1 MNADACRKLRGSM
14 SSRRRL
20 RRRVLAVLLG
30 TIVALLAAEVLYR
43 LTRVPGLSPTT
54 HPGYVMHDDQ
64 LGWRYRPGARARHAS
79 AEFDVAIEI
88 NAQGFRGPDW
98 PATRDARPLVLVL
111 GDSMVFGWGVEEH
124 EGLCGL
130 LRAQNAGW
138 DVRGAGISGY
148 APDQQLLLL
157 RRLCAEFRPDVVVC
171 VSTANDVYE
180 VASDVMYGLRK
191 PRFVVDGKVAKLLAP
206 AGPENFLHAHSML
219 FRALNKMWWSW
230 QFARV
235 TIIEDWELVFALY
248 RSMRAELSSAF
259 VLVAGDD
266 ALRDFAHE
274 ERDVVYVDLKAT
286 MPAGASAWAFPVD
299 GHWTAAGH
307 ARVATAVAAAIV
319 TALEKR

>member
-1 MNADACRKLRGSM
+1 MP
-14 SSRRRL
+14 SRRRL

-30 TIVALLAAEVLYR
+30 TVVALIAAEVLYR

-54 HPGYVMHDDQ
+54 HPGYVMHDDE
-64 LGWRYRPGARARHAS
+64 LGWRYRPGVRARHAS

-98 PATRDARPLVLVL
+98 PASRDARPLVLVL
-111 GDSMVFGWGVEEH
+111 GDSMVFGWGVQEDES
-124 EGLCGL
+124 LCGL

-138 DVRGAGISGY
+138 DVRSAGISGY

-157 RRLCAEFRPDVVVC
+157 RRLGAELRPDVVVC

-180 VASDVMYGLRK
+180 VASDEMYGLRK
-191 PRFVVDGKVAKLLAP
+191 PRFVVEGKVAKLLAA
-206 AGPENFLHAHSML
+206 AGPESFLHAHSML
-219 FRALNKMWWSW
+219 FRALNKVWWSW
-230 QFARV
+230 QFTSVRIV
-235 TIIEDWELVFALY
+235 EDWALVFALY
-248 RSMRAELSSAF
+248 RSMRAEFSTSAF

-274 ERDVVYVDLKAT
+274 DRDVVFVDLKAAL
-286 MPAGASAWAFPVD
+286 PAGAGAWAFPVD

-307 ARVATAVAAAIV
+307 ARVATVVAAAIV
-319 TALEKR
+319 TAMEKR